1 LIIPNVKENLF
12 EYINASNPEYEDILE
27 CLEYEIH
34 NRVYYYGAHFK
45 NERESKGFLRRIRFF
60 YKHLRLFFYILM
72 SKNNLEKNF
81 NGIRVLSATTV
92 NYDEML
98 ESEKLHV
105 DRVPLFG
112 RLGRPLNISFKVYIA
127 FLKVD
132 YRVNFYS
139 FYDLVSSENVVFI
152 RNFKKVFC
160 DFIKLNNYQLLLVP
174 EDLNFWHRLSIQAF
188 KGLGIPSVC
197 MAHGGTSMLYEGV
210 ADSKVSH
217 LTVWGA
223 LQAQFHIENNY
234 NPKKISITGH
244 PKYLFEHKKLKFSL
258 DNILVIAKSMAGVV
272 LSKKKFIEDR
282 GNSIMYLLMIEKAL
296 KDLGIVSVSFRPHPS
311 ESYAWYS
318 KFIDSKFFNEDKEVL
333 STSLQASTL
342 VIGPKST
349 AMVDAIAHGVNYV
362 IFEPSLDGSDVF
374 SGVIT
379 PPFDGS
385 DPDFPV
391 AANSLDLINIL
402 QNKLGINISAF
413 ERISKSPFDASFIRK
428 FLDDN

>member
-1 LIIPNVKENLF
+1 MIIPNAKENLF

-72 SKNNLEKNF
+72 SKNNLEKKF

-105 DRVPLFG
+105 DRVPMFG

-152 RNFKKVFC
+152 RNFKKIFC
-160 DFIKLNNYQLLLVP
+160 DYIKLNNYQLLLVP

-188 KGLGIPSVC
+188 EGLGIPSVC

-318 KFIDSKFFNEDKEVL
+318 KF
-333 STSLQASTL
+333 
-342 VIGPKST
+342 
-349 AMVDAIAHGVNYV
+349 
-362 IFEPSLDGSDVF
+362 
-374 SGVIT
+374 
-379 PPFDGS
+379 
-385 DPDFPV
+385 
-391 AANSLDLINIL
+391 
-402 QNKLGINISAF
+402 
-413 ERISKSPFDASFIRK
+413 
-428 FLDDN
+428 